1 MQEDRLSG
9 RCRSVPSGA
18 RGSLVIVGAGRVVTL
33 VVLLVASTTACSRS
47 SGESGA
53 ANDGLGVAAT
63 STVPPSAGATK
74 APAPTSP
81 SSTTSTSIGRPRA
94 AADPVALGTQIRL
107 AEGTIRDADTTPIA
121 LAAAA
126 RTQQVA
132 YRALVLH
139 PEWDAQVAAGLPSE
153 LRTVMEANVTA
164 GRELRQLVRKPKDTL
179 PAWRIVEPEPI
190 DVLRKAY
197 EAGEAAYG
205 VPWEYLAAVNL
216 TETRMGRIRGVST
229 AGARGPMQ
237 FLPSTW
243 EAYGQ
248 GDIENTQDAIVAA
261 ARYLAANGA
270 PERMA
275 DALYRYNPT
284 PRYVHAV
291 RAYATQME
299 ADERAFQAYYHW
311 EVYYATTLGDVL
323 LPVGFSLAEPRPVTQ
338 ADL

>member
-1 MQEDRLSG
+1 MT
-9 RCRSVPSGA
+9 
-18 RGSLVIVGAGRVVTL
+18 VGAGRLLTL
-33 VVLLVASTTACSRS
+33 VVLLLASTAGCSSS

-53 ANDGLGVAAT
+53 PNDGLGESAG
-63 STVPPSAGATK
+63 STAPPSAGTTK
-74 APAPTSP
+74 APATTSP
-81 SSTTSTSIGRPRA
+81 TSTTSTSIRPRA

-107 AEGTIRDADTTPIA
+107 AEGAIRDAATTPVA
-121 LAAAA
+121 LAVAA

-139 PEWDAQVAAGLPSE
+139 PEWDAQVVAGLPSE

-205 VPWEYLAAVNL
+205 VPWEYLAAVHL

-248 GDIENTQDAIVAA
+248 GDIENTHDAIAAA

-284 PRYVHAV
+284 PRYVTAV
-291 RAYATQME
+291 TAYATQME

-323 LPVGFSLAEPRPVTQ
+323 LPVGFSLTEPRSVTP

>member
-1 MQEDRLSG
+1 MT
-9 RCRSVPSGA
+9 
-18 RGSLVIVGAGRVVTL
+18 VGAGRLLTL
-33 VVLLVASTTACSRS
+33 VVLLLVSTAGCSSS

-53 ANDGLGVAAT
+53 PNDGLGESAG
-63 STVPPSAGATK
+63 STAPPSAGTTK
-74 APAPTSP
+74 APATTSP
-81 SSTTSTSIGRPRA
+81 TSTTSTSIRPRA

-107 AEGTIRDADTTPIA
+107 AEGAIRDAATTPVA
-121 LAAAA
+121 LAVAA

-139 PEWDAQVAAGLPSE
+139 PEWDAQVVAGLPSE

-205 VPWEYLAAVNL
+205 VPWEYLAAVHL

-248 GDIENTQDAIVAA
+248 GDIENTHDAIAAA

-284 PRYVHAV
+284 PRYVTAV
-291 RAYATQME
+291 TAYATQME

-323 LPVGFSLAEPRPVTQ
+323 LPVGFSLTEPRSVTP